1 MTSFDSLTRIVC
13 RHCPLMVHVT
23 GPLKVYG
30 RMALHSNLSMYIF
43 QKTLRGNPL
52 MEFFRLLF
60 FLLHAS
66 LFVLIWVALAASW
79 RKWPKF
85 AVYAVTAVYLVYL
98 AWFQRGIE
106 ERYTLPVLPV
116 LLIAA
121 ADVAVLIVD
130 RLKNKKVNFRFLV
143 RNH

>member
-1 MTSFDSLTRIVC
+1 
-13 RHCPLMVHVT
+13 
-23 GPLKVYG
+23 
-30 RMALHSNLSMYIF
+30 
-43 QKTLRGNPL
+43 
-52 MEFFRLLF
+52 MELFRLLF

-66 LFVLIWVALAASW
+66 LFVLIWVALVASW

-121 ADVAVLIVD
+121 TDVAVLIVE
-130 RLKNKKVNFRFLV
+130 RLKNKKVNFRFPV
-143 RNH
+143 SNH